1 VNAAARDFYKILSHF
16 ALEASLSSFLFNE
29 QTTFIHSI
37 QNFRF
42 HHTLEPHF
50 KAQPWLIQMEVVVE
64 VVITPINAVT
74 GMSKIV
80 VDGYIRTGML
90 VQNARYLVKSFSP
103 PFTNS

>member
-1 VNAAARDFYKILSHF
+1 
-16 ALEASLSSFLFNE
+16 
-29 QTTFIHSI
+29 
-37 QNFRF
+37 
-42 HHTLEPHF
+42 
-50 KAQPWLIQMEVVVE
+50 MEVVVE